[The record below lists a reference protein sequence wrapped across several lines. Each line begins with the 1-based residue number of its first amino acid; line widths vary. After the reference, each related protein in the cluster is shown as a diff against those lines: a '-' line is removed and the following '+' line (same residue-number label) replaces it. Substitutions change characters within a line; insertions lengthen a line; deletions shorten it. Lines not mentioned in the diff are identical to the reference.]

1 MHLQDGAPLRH
12 MQQEHNMELTRY
24 MMVQNT
30 IVLARCSK
38 RKKLQALEA
47 VYIRDSDPW
56 INRQMNLQGSLVV
69 FDPAP
74 LRARI

>member
-12 MQQEHNMELTRY
+12 MQQEHSLELARD

-30 IVLARCSK
+30 SVLARCSN

-56 INRQMNLQGSLVV
+56 INRQMNLRGSLMV
-69 FDPAP
+69 FDSAP